1 MKSFCFSIVC
11 SVILL
16 NTIKLSAGEMPTAPP
31 LHTASRLSPV
41 ILNSGPLDEAESLM
55 QMQKYAAAVTKLDDA
70 TLKNAA
76 DPAYAR
82 YLRALA
88 KHRAKQDEA
97 ALADCDAVPENSAWH
112 WKAVFLKAECLTE
125 LHRHQE
131 AETIYSAEAGR
142 LFATTRKEKLA
153 GVLSLF
159 AAELLKGPL
168 PGEPPLQQNRTK
180 ALELYRKALDI
191 ETGAALREDLL
202 YRQAVVL
209 RDLDRVKEVESVC
222 LEYLREYDQ
231 DWTGPLGSI
240 QRSRGEKNPKAIAG
254 GHRLE
259 LRMMLAENSLLLRN
273 RLAARQYAQDLL
285 DLWKQKPP
293 QPESKPDAGDVEWLL
308 CRSHGALN
316 YKQDQAQAQQ
326 RQGGNSNHSQQI
338 NASPAIDQG
347 DPVQRTESLRAFL
360 KNYSQHSR
368 AAEAATSLAIAVAA
382 QGKTEESITAFES
395 FLKTTWPAPAL
406 DKSNGDRRPASERLA
421 DWQQE
426 AFYIIGTLRFDLKQ
440 YDKAIAQWR
449 GYTAM
454 YPNGRLWQQAQ
465 SRIVDAE
472 FQLCLEPVAA
482 SDEAAARKHF
492 DEFIAKHP
500 LDTRAAQLMFL
511 AGQFPYA
518 KAQELEKKKSPA
530 AESRALYE
538 TAIAEWS
545 KLISKYPLS
554 EEASLAMYRTGVL
567 QTGPLERYEEGLA
580 TFKKLTWGGWKQ
592 LAQERAT
599 MLPQKSLALSTER
612 VFRSNEKPTVHV
624 NVRNIEKLK
633 VSVYKLSLEDFF
645 RSRHRLDGEAGI
657 ESLDIDLIQPDKTW
671 EVPVAA
677 FTRLKPIEQEIE
689 VPFDEAQPGVKVVRI
704 EGDDWQASTVVIRS
718 DVDFIIES
726 AWKEGL
732 VFAVNRLT
740 NKPVA
745 GAEVLISDGKKIIG
759 QGKTAADGVF
769 RLKGEMIR
777 EAADLCVHLRSQQG
791 EAVHRLNLRGMTQEI
806 IEGIPSD
813 ERIVTLAGRGYI
825 YTDRSAYRAGE
836 TVHFR
841 AIIRDVKDGA
851 YTVPEGRAYKV
862 KVLSPD
868 GRVLRESNEKLSAFG
883 TFTADVQLPNG
894 SPLGEYSIVAVAE
907 DGIEKHRGSFEVADF
922 KLPDVQL
929 EVEIKPQILFRGD
942 TINGIVRARHYFGS
956 AVKDEI
962 VRVHMPD
969 GRLLEGR
976 TDAEGKFAFTQETS
990 GFQPG
995 AWLTFKALL
1004 PSKNINASATSLLQT
1019 TGIKLA
1025 WERIPE
1031 TVVAGEA
1038 SALRVKATS
1047 PDGKPLATSAKLTI
1061 SRQDKTAAN
1070 SVLAGLPGINY
1081 LAASKQPVKITEIEI
1096 KTDEKTGIAT
1106 VPFTIAAGGD
1116 HLLVVEAKDSRGN
1129 PATIS
1134 GRTFSSSIDDSVKIR
1149 LFADET
1155 TVDEGAAIN
1164 VRAHSRIDAPLAL
1177 VTIAGE
1183 DIIEHRIIALKN
1195 GHTPLGVNIAPAH
1208 WPRFDVTVAFLDG
1221 QKLHRARESFAVK
1234 RELKLAI
1241 TPPAETMEPGSE
1253 AEIKLSAT
1261 DQQGHPVKAELSLA
1275 LVNDALF
1282 AEHPDNSENIATFFQ
1297 RGARPGS
1304 SYRFDSSA
1312 AFTHRAHSRQVQS
1325 AAEGAS
1331 SHSVAAVNHVERVRV
1346 LESLEAQVYQ
1356 EMTASSVTTRSG
1368 QRVNTSV
1375 VREFIYPTEFNAP
1388 QIPTTIGATGSNV
1401 TDSNGASGGE
1411 GERLQ
1416 QGRLYESIDELGR
1429 RNRMY
1434 YWNDD
1439 ESTKLNIDTSSEASY
1454 WDKFQSNRLTH
1465 EGAQDSYNT
1474 QWHCPITTDAAGS
1487 ASVKLKLP
1495 AQHGSWRLGAK
1506 GCTVSTLVGDAEK
1519 HIVTRRNFF
1528 IELRQPVA
1536 LREGDVWRPEVVVHA
1551 LDGAERELKI
1561 AATME
1566 LPDGAK
1572 KFEKS
1577 LRVKPGQSAS
1587 VYFDAI
1593 TVPRE
1598 VEMIRWSAECM
1609 DAAVKATAST
1619 VAAVLPWSITQT
1631 VNSGIMGDGTV
1642 KIPLTLPDAAKPD
1655 AQRNTVMLHLTAS
1668 ALLNDMVAMGS
1679 SQTAASSLLS
1689 TVSALRV
1696 AKASKAPVAQMA
1708 VLEARIRE
1716 LIAELQITQRDG
1728 GWSWQGVNWQH
1739 DTIVTGLGLWG
1750 LREAATLGFN
1760 VNDNTFKSGV
1770 KYLKSA
1776 LAIIPPGEPEKAA
1789 AILHALALEH
1799 EADFSVANR
1808 MYRDR
1813 DSLNDPALAYLAGA
1827 FVRMQRNEEA
1837 KELLDLLAKKTG
1849 RGNAGAFQCRG
1860 SAIVARL
1867 SNDDDTAAIILWS
1880 LAKGN
1885 PKSPIAKSAMEQL
1898 LRAGGAQLGAQSSVQ
1913 GLWTV
1918 ALAEH
1923 FLAQPEVLT
1932 AAAFEGEVFVNGK
1945 SWRKISGA
1953 DSQQQPAFVI
1963 PKDLLK
1969 GAAEASI
1976 ELRGAR
1982 PHAFV
1987 HSTVMGLQNMPAI
2000 LHLKSDTTNVVTQP
2014 GGKNINLP
2022 SIKRRAYL
2030 HDILRHHDVPLNAT
2044 SSSPVSTAT
2053 HGQLVRVAVDI
2064 KNPEDMRQSYFAL
2077 DETVPAG
2084 CSVVEGSVQ
2093 SNHVKMEPTAF
2104 GFRLWFKPGTIE
2116 NVRYLLVAQR
2126 PGTWVAPSN
2135 VLRDA
2140 CDARYTRSGSDA
2152 KMTILSP
2159 GETATDNYEMNRA
2172 ERFELAG
2179 RFFDEN
2185 DFANARI
2192 HLDALQADAV
2202 AKKLYE
2208 RDIARMLLWIHTSQ
2222 PQMDARLVV
2231 DLFETLSE
2239 RHADLVIPFDKIL
2252 RVATAYRQ
2260 IGEFERA
2267 WLVDRATIESSFVRD
2282 SRVSV
2287 ALRDAGDFL
2296 GAADHQLSLW
2306 SEYPDVHDVLLAFF
2320 SLAQDF
2326 QDKAAD
2332 VASIPVRD
2340 GTVKP
2345 TNATMLGRSRDLLRR
2360 YVTLYANDE
2369 AADGAAFN
2377 LSNVFFDLKDYAK
2390 VAIQAE
2396 SAAGTYPKSPF
2407 LTSFQY
2413 MTALGHFWQYEFPQA
2428 LAAAAPVATG
2438 NSKDAP
2444 NARYITAQIHHAQGH
2459 PQEAIDWYKKVR
2471 DEFPD
2476 AGESITY
2483 LEEKRVMLP
2492 PASSFKP
2499 GQPVKIELSSR
2510 NVKEAALKIYKV
2522 DLLKLHDRSS
2532 NLSDV
2537 TKVSLAGITPEAE
2550 IKVALGG
2557 GRDFAWKK
2565 QMLELPVKKEG
2576 AYLVICRGDDLF
2588 TSALVIVTPMELE
2601 VREDNEEGGVRVYVK
2616 DGAKG
2621 SYVADAEIEIID
2633 SAGASPTTGRTDP
2646 RGAFQ
2651 ASGVSGYATIVVKH
2665 GDTRYAYHRSAMML
2679 QPSLARQRRQDN
2691 TATPA
2696 SDPFSPNTN
2705 ANPNASNMPQQM
2717 PAKPMSKKDYFSNVK
2732 KQLEGN
2738 AADNKAEWNE
2748 KMSKG
2753 GKGVEVQK
2761 AMKK

>member
-1 MKSFCFSIVC
+1 
-11 SVILL
+11 
-16 NTIKLSAGEMPTAPP
+16 
-31 LHTASRLSPV
+31 
-41 ILNSGPLDEAESLM
+41 M
-55 QMQKYAAAVTKLDDA
+55 QKQKYADAVKKLDDA

-76 DPAYAR
+76 DPSYAR

-153 GVLSLF
+153 SVLATF
-159 AAELLKGPL
+159 AAELLKEPL
-168 PGEPPLQQNRTK
+168 PGEPPSQQNRTK

-191 ETGAALREDLL
+191 ETGATMREDLL

-209 RDLDRVKEVESVC
+209 RDLDRVKEVEAVC
-222 LEYLREYDQ
+222 FEYLHEFDQ
-231 DWTGPLGSI
+231 DWTGSLGSI
-240 QRSRGEKNPKAIAG
+240 ERSRREKNPKANAG
-254 GHRLE
+254 AHRFE
-259 LRMMLAENSLLLRN
+259 VRMMLAENSLRLRN

-285 DLWKQKPP
+285 DVWKQKPP
-293 QPESKPDAGDVEWLL
+293 QPDSKPDAGDVEWLL

-316 YKQDQAQAQQ
+316 SKPEPIQAQQ
-326 RQGGNSNHSQQI
+326 QQGGNNSNNGPQI
-338 NASPAIDQG
+338 NSSPAVDHG

-360 KNYSQHSR
+360 KNYSQHSH
-368 AAEAATSLAIAVAA
+368 AAEAATSLAIAMSA
-382 QGKTEESITAFES
+382 QGKTEESIIAFED

-406 DKSNGDRRPASERLA
+406 DKGNGDRRPAAERLA

-426 AFYIIGTLRFDLKQ
+426 AFFIIGTLRFDLKQ

-449 GYTAM
+449 DYTAK

-482 SDEAAARKHF
+482 NDEAAARKRF

-500 LDTRAAQLMFL
+500 LDARAAQLLFL
-511 AGQFPYA
+511 VGQFPYA
-518 KAQELEKKKSPA
+518 KAQELEKKKAPA
-530 AESRALYE
+530 AESRGLYE

-545 KLISKYPLS
+545 KLISKYPSS
-554 EEASLAMYRTGVL
+554 EEASLAMYRTGIL
-567 QTGPLERYEEGLA
+567 QTGPLERYEDGLA
-580 TFKKLTWGGWKQ
+580 TFKILNWGGWKQ

-612 VFRSNEKPTVHV
+612 VFRTNEKPTVRV

-645 RSRHRLDGEAGI
+645 RSRHRLDGRAGI

-671 EVPVAA
+671 EVPVAG

-689 VPFDEAQPGVKVVRI
+689 VPFDETQPGVKVVRV

-745 GAEVLISDGKKIIG
+745 GAEILISDGKKIIG

-777 EAADLCVHLRSQQG
+777 ETADLCVHLRSPQG

-806 IEGIPSD
+806 IEGMSSD
-813 ERIVTLAGRGYI
+813 ERIVTLARRGYI

-841 AIIRDVKDGA
+841 AIIRDVKDGT
-851 YTVPEGRAYKV
+851 YTVPEGRVYTV

-883 TFTADVQLPNG
+883 TFTAEVHLPNG
-894 SPLGEYSIVAVAE
+894 SPLGAYSIVAVAE
-907 DGIEKHRGSFEVADF
+907 DGIEKHRGSFEVDNF
-922 KLPDVQL
+922 NLPDVQL
-929 EVEIKPQILFRGD
+929 NVEIKPQIVFRGD
-942 TINGIVRARHYFGS
+942 AISGVVHARHYFGA
-956 AVKDEI
+956 AVKDEV
-962 VRVHMPD
+962 VRIQMPD

-976 TDAEGKFAFTQETS
+976 TDAEGKFAFTQDTS

-995 AWLTFKALL
+995 TWLSFKAQL
-1004 PSKNINASATSLLQT
+1004 PSKNINATATSLLQT
-1019 TGIKLA
+1019 KGIFLA
-1025 WERIPE
+1025 WDRIPDA
-1031 TVVAGEA
+1031 VIAGEA
-1038 SALRVKATS
+1038 SSLRVKATS
-1047 PDGKPLATSAKLTI
+1047 PDGKPLATTAKLTI
-1061 SRQDKTAAN
+1061 SRQEKTDAN

-1081 LAASKQPVKITEIEI
+1081 LAASKQPTKVTEIEI
-1096 KTDEKTGIAT
+1096 ITDGKTGIAT
-1106 VPFTIAAGGD
+1106 VPFTLAAGG
-1116 HLLVVEAKDSRGN
+1116 HHVLVVDAKDSRGN
-1129 PATIS
+1129 PESIS
-1134 GRTFSSSIDDSVKIR
+1134 IGVFSSAADDTEKLRI
-1149 LFADET
+1149 FADEN

-1164 VRAHSRIDAPLAL
+1164 LRAHSRIDSPLAL

-1183 DIIEHRIIALKN
+1183 DIIEHRIVALKG
-1195 GHTPLGVNIAPAH
+1195 GHNPISVNVASSH

-1221 QKLHRARESFAVK
+1221 QKLHRARESFEVK
-1234 RELKLAI
+1234 RQLKLAI
-1241 TPPAETMEPGSE
+1241 TAPAETMEPGSE
-1253 AEIKLSAT
+1253 AEIKLSAA
-1261 DQQGHPVKAELSLA
+1261 DQQGRPVKAELSLA

-1282 AEHPDNSENIATFFQ
+1282 AEHPDNNVKIADFFQ

-1312 AFTHRAHSRQVQS
+1312 AFKHQAHSRQIQS
-1325 AAEGAS
+1325 TADGAAPR
-1331 SHSVAAVNHVERVRV
+1331 SVAAVNHVERIHA

-1356 EMTASSVTTRSG
+1356 GMTAPSVTTRSG
-1368 QRVNTSV
+1368 QRARTEV
-1375 VREFIYPTEFNAP
+1375 VGEFIYPTEFNPP
-1388 QIPTTIGATGSNV
+1388 QIPTTIGATGSN
-1401 TDSNGASGGE
+1401 GALGGE
-1411 GERLQ
+1411 GERSLQ
-1416 QGRLYESIDELGR
+1416 SRLFDSTDEPI
-1429 RNRMY
+1429 
-1434 YWNDD
+1434 
-1439 ESTKLNIDTSSEASY
+1439 KLNIDTSVEPSY
-1454 WDKFQSNRLTH
+1454 WGGFHSNRLAL
-1465 EGAQDSYNT
+1465 EGDQSASPDS
-1474 QWHCPITTDAAGS
+1474 QWHCPITTDATGN

-1495 AQHGSWRLGAK
+1495 PRHGSWRLGAK

-1519 HIVTRRNFF
+1519 HIITRKNFF
-1528 IELRQPVA
+1528 IELRQPIA

-1551 LDGAERELKI
+1551 LDGVEREVKI
-1561 AATME
+1561 AATLE
-1566 LPDGAK
+1566 LPDGVK
-1572 KFEKS
+1572 NFEKT
-1577 LRVKPGQSAS
+1577 LRVKPDQSAT
-1587 VYFDAI
+1587 VYFDAV
-1593 TVPRE
+1593 TAPRD
-1598 VEMIRWSAECM
+1598 VKMIRWNAECS
-1609 DAAVKATAST
+1609 DAAIKATASS
-1619 VAAVLPWSITQT
+1619 VVAVLPWGITHT
-1631 VNSGIMGDGTV
+1631 VNSGIAGEGTI
-1642 KIPLTLPDAAKPD
+1642 KIPLALPKDAKPD
-1655 AQRNTVMLHLTAS
+1655 LQRPTVLLHLTAS
-1668 ALLNDMVAMGS
+1668 ALLHDMAAMSS

-1689 TVSALRV
+1689 AVSALRV
-1696 AKASKAPVAQMA
+1696 AKAAKAPAAQITTLESA
-1708 VLEARIRE
+1708 VRE

-1750 LREAATLGFN
+1750 LREAASLGFT
-1760 VNDNTFKSGV
+1760 VNDDTFKSGV
-1770 KYLKSA
+1770 KYLKTA
-1776 LAIIPPGEPEKAA
+1776 LAIIPPSEPEKAA

-1827 FVRMQRNEEA
+1827 FVRMERAVEA
-1837 KELLDLLAKKTG
+1837 KELLDLLAKKTA
-1849 RGNAGAFQCRG
+1849 RGDNSSFQSRG

-1885 PKSPIAKSAMEQL
+1885 PKSPVAKSAMEQL
-1898 LRAGGAQLGAQSSVQ
+1898 LRAGGAQLGAQSSLQ
-1913 GLWTV
+1913 GLWAA
-1918 ALAEH
+1918 ALAEY
-1923 FLAQPEVLT
+1923 FLSQPEAQN
-1932 AAAFEGEVFVNGK
+1932 AAAFEGEVIVNGK
-1945 SWRKISGA
+1945 SWRKISST
-1953 DSQQQPAFVI
+1953 DSQKQMAFVI
-1963 PKDLLK
+1963 PEELLK
-1969 GAAEASI
+1969 GATEASI
-1976 ELRGAR
+1976 ELRGTH
-1982 PHAFV
+1982 PQAFV
-1987 HSTVMGLQNMPAI
+1987 HAIVQGLQQMPANLRMKPDANTAVI
-2000 LHLKSDTTNVVTQP
+2000 QS
-2014 GGKNINLP
+2014 GGKTINLP

-2030 HDILRHHDVPLNAT
+2030 HDTLRHLDVPLAAAST
-2044 SSSPVSTAT
+2044 SEVRTAT
-2053 HGQLVRVAVDI
+2053 HGQLVRVEVNVR
-2064 KNPEDMRQSYFAL
+2064 NPDDMRQSYFVL

-2093 SNHVKMEPTAF
+2093 SNHVKMEATAF
-2104 GFRLWFKPGTIE
+2104 GFRLWFLPGTIE

-2126 PGTWVAPSN
+2126 PGTWVAPAN

-2140 CDARYTRSGSDA
+2140 CDARFSRTGSDA
-2152 KMTILSP
+2152 KMTILPP
-2159 GETATDNYEMNRA
+2159 GETATDAYDMNRA

-2179 RFFDEN
+2179 RFFDKN
-2185 DFANARI
+2185 DFINARI
-2192 HLDALQADAV
+2192 HLDALQTDAV

-2208 RDIARMLLWIHTSQ
+2208 GEIARMLLWIHTAQ
-2222 PQMDARLVV
+2222 PEMDARLVV

-2282 SRVSV
+2282 SMVSA
-2287 ALRDAGDFL
+2287 ALRNGGDFI
-2296 GAADHQLSLW
+2296 GSADHHLSLW
-2306 SEYPDVHDVLLAFF
+2306 AEYPDVHDVLLAYF

-2332 VASIPVRD
+2332 VSSIQVRGD
-2340 GTVKP
+2340 SAKP

-2360 YVTLYANDE
+2360 YLTLYANDE

-2396 SAAGTYPKSPF
+2396 AAATTYPKSTF

-2428 LAAAAPVATG
+2428 LAAASPVAAG
-2438 NSKDAP
+2438 NSENAP

-2459 PQEAIDWYKKVR
+2459 PQDAIDWYKKVR
-2471 DEFPD
+2471 DEFSD
-2476 AGESITY
+2476 ASESITY

-2492 PASSFKP
+2492 PATSFKP
-2499 GQPVKIELSSR
+2499 GQPVSIELSSR

-2522 DLLKLHDRSS
+2522 DLLKLHDRRS

-2537 TKVSLAGITPEAE
+2537 TKVNLAGITPEAE
-2550 IKVALGG
+2550 MKIDLGA
-2557 GRDFAWKK
+2557 GRDFSWKK
-2565 QMLELPVKKEG
+2565 KKLELPVKGEG

-2588 TSALVIVTPMELE
+2588 TSALVMVTPLELE
-2601 VREDNEEGGVRVYVK
+2601 VREDDEQGGVRVHVK

-2621 SYVADAEIEIID
+2621 NYVADAEIEIID
-2633 SAGASPTTGRTDP
+2633 SAGATPTSGRTDP

-2651 ASGVSGYATIVVKH
+2651 ASGISGFATIVVKH

-2679 QPSLARQRRQDN
+2679 QRSAAEQR
-2691 TATPA
+2691 
-2696 SDPFSPNTN
+2696 SDAPNNSPTD
-2705 ANPNASNMPQQM
+2705 AFAPNSGGQAMPQQGS
-2717 PAKPMSKKDYFSNVK
+2717 PKPMSKEAYFSNM
-2732 KQLEGN
+2732 KQQLKGN
-2738 AADNKAEWNE
+2738 AADNKAQWDE

-2753 GKGVEVQK
+2753 GKGVEAKK